1 MMQKIKRKN
10 VLLLDDIVTTWISI
24 KASIQLLKD
33 KGATDI
39 VAFAVGKTFNG
50 YNKKPAFIF
59 DLDQTLYDTSSIK
72 IFRENRN
79 WKKARKLAEK
89 IKNVPYSGVIKFIN
103 N

>member
-24 KASIQLLKD
+24 QASIQLLKD

-79 WKKARKLAEK
+79 W
-89 IKNVPYSGVIKFIN
+89 
-103 N
+103 